1 VVVSALLVAEP
12 EPEPVVP
19 VAVVVAQIKPKKR
32 PSKRPVETEET
43 VVPDVAQIKPKKRPA
58 KSAPQHQGESSSSSN
73 QAGKKDI
80 QISDLPSDEASWFN
94 DMLNKLGTSG
104 SLLSAAE
111 PPPEIKKSFFPAHQ
125 QQHPA
130 LPPDCDVYSD
140 DGIIDDYQDDD
151 EKNYD
156 KYVLEE

>member
-1 VVVSALLVAEP
+1 
-12 EPEPVVP
+12 
-19 VAVVVAQIKPKKR
+19 
-32 PSKRPVETEET
+32 
-43 VVPDVAQIKPKKRPA
+43 
-58 KSAPQHQGESSSSSN
+58 
-73 QAGKKDI
+73 
-80 QISDLPSDEASWFN
+80 LPSDEASWFN

-111 PPPEIKKSFFPAHQ
+111 PPSPEIKKSFFPAHQ
-125 QQHPA
+125 LQQHPA

-156 KYVLEE
+156 KYILEE

>member
-1 VVVSALLVAEP
+1 
-12 EPEPVVP
+12 
-19 VAVVVAQIKPKKR
+19 VVAQIKPKKR
-32 PSKRPVETEET
+32 PSKRPVETEEA

-111 PPPEIKKSFFPAHQ
+111 PPPEIKKSFFPAHPQ
-125 QQHPA
+125 QQQLQQHPA